1 MNRLILFIAQGFGS
15 GRVPKAPG
23 TFGSLVGIIWFY
35 LLLLPGSWP
44 LFAVGVGLGIAASI
58 WISGRAEQIL
68 GKHDPGS
75 VVLDEIAAI
84 PLAYSGWIAVT
95 SAQHDWTFP
104 GIKEVFQPAS
114 LGWLAAGFILF
125 RVFDI
130 WKPWPI
136 GQIQHLP
143 GGWGITADDVLAGL
157 WAGVCLAAASALL

>member
-1 MNRLILFIAQGFGS
+1 VNRLILFIAQGFGS
-15 GRVPKAPG
+15 GRAPKAPG
-23 TFGSLVGIIWFY
+23 TFGSVVGILWFY

-44 LFAVGVGLGIAASI
+44 QFTIGTGLGIAASI
-58 WISGRAEQIL
+58 WICGRAEQIL
-68 GKHDPGS
+68 GEHDPGS
-75 VVLDEIAAI
+75 VVLDEIVAI
-84 PLAYSGWIAVT
+84 PLAYSGWIAVA
-95 SAQHDWTFP
+95 SAGTAWTFP
-104 GIKEVFQPAS
+104 GATEVFGSAN

-157 WAGVCLAAASALL
+157 WAGICLAGARAFL